1 MVPEDIHTVTTH
13 ETLNPRKSGDAQF
26 THYCGESST

>member
-13 ETLNPRKSGDAQF
+13 ETLNPRKSGDAKF
-26 THYCGESST
+26 THLW